1 MRLHL
6 LLWRTG
12 VVQKSSGDSRDEPV
26 QKIVIDSRTVPV
38 EKVVRVTLLAR
49 RKRENVK
56 RVLKDFPTDEERNAK
71 QSTSR
76 NRPVSIHCFSLEVTT
91 SLWSGRRGCLRR
103 WERFDPRH
111 ADTFSGSFRNNG
123 GVSERRQGGS
133 YSNSAESPGQPT
145 RPFLSSAQ
153 RHDFQQDGQAVS
165 NQDGH

>member
-1 MRLHL
+1 M
-6 LLWRTG
+6 
-12 VVQKSSGDSRDEPV
+12 VQKSSGDSRDAPV
-26 QKIVIDSRTVPV
+26 QKRVIDSRTVPV
-38 EKVVRVTLLAR
+38 ETVVRVTLLAR

-56 RVLKDFPTDEERNAK
+56 RVLKDFPTDEEQNAK

-76 NRPVSIHCFSLEVTT
+76 NKPVSIHYFSLEVTT
-91 SLWSGRRGCLRR
+91 SLWSGMRGCLRR

-133 YSNSAESPGQPT
+133 YSNSVESPGQPT

-153 RHDFQQDGQAVS
+153 RHDFQQDGQTVS